1 MINYFCPTSLVLL
14 QNNSFKN
21 SIFRFV
27 CSERTIDGYFHQ
39 KVCTYFQNIC
49 IFSRYLALKMLIF
62 EVFLPV
68 DEPLLATFKECRALT
83 FLKHIVEQGT
93 NIMKP

>member
-1 MINYFCPTSLVLL
+1 MVTFIKKCVLT
-14 QNNSFKN
+14 
-21 SIFRFV
+21 FRIYVF
-27 CSERTIDGYFHQ
+27 
-39 KVCTYFQNIC
+39 FQGMKH
-49 IFSRYLALKMLIF
+49 SRSCKKHKLLRRHSVLALKMLIF